1 MIEHK
6 RYEKSLKLNSG
17 HGLTAK
23 NLKEMLAGL
32 NDTDQLDVILCTKE
46 LNRGQEDFS
55 VCKRLE
61 ALCTRMNNLLI
72 AAEQCVMHDVERE
85 NKSGTNA
92 IYYEKNG
99 YNQGAKAL
107 HEAILN
113 ELENYPKVMIQLD
126 LEK

>member
-6 RYEKSLKLNSG
+6 KYEKSLKLNSG
-17 HGLTAK
+17 HGLTVK
-23 NLKEMLAGL
+23 NLREMLTSL
-32 NDTDQLDVILCTKE
+32 NDTDQLDVILCTKK
-46 LNRGQEDFS
+46 LNHGQEDFGI
-55 VCKRLE
+55 CKKLK
-61 ALCTRMNNLLI
+61 ALCARMNSLLI

-85 NKSGTNA
+85 NKSDINA

-107 HEAILN
+107 HEDILN

-126 LEK
+126 LER